1 MSQKEKEIPKESVK
15 SPSTGRTKETPTRP
29 ASPAKPSPRPVK
41 AQFKA
46 GKDI

>member
-1 MSQKEKEIPKESVK
+1 MSTKKQISQPPAKNA
-15 SPSTGRTKETPTRP
+15 STGRTKPRAVRP
-29 ASPAKPSPRPVK
+29 VSPAKPALVPVK